1 MADSN
6 KAESGVLADVS
17 RSLGAFFSHRRV
29 KPTWTRLSISPRWL
43 ACPNSTHRRGTPLAR
58 ASASRGLDLPKGLPA
73 LRHPDSRP
81 RRSRCTGSSLARR
94 ARHGAQQFRRGPLL
108 RFDELP
114 TAGARGQRRRACS
127 TQRSACLAR
136 DRLRQR
142 GAHTPSPTPSVLSL
156 SAQQKICLCREP
168 VDFRKAKASSPRR
181 ALRA

>member
-81 RRSRCTGSSLARR
+81 RRSRCTGSSLALHWIVARAALDRR
-94 ARHGAQQFRRGPLL
+94 SRAGPVMAPSSFVEVLSSDSTSSRPRVLEASGVELALPSGLRVSLAIDFDSAALTRLLPLL
-108 RFDELP
+108 R
-114 TAGARGQRRRACS
+114 C
-127 TQRSACLAR
+127 
-136 DRLRQR
+136 
-142 GAHTPSPTPSVLSL
+142 
-156 SAQQKICLCREP
+156 
-168 VDFRKAKASSPRR
+168 
-181 ALRA
+181 